1 MDAKYQNFQFGQLF
15 SYSMTLEID
24 MGKTV
29 VGYRIGMAES
39 LKEKNIYGTNQGNTE
54 VKT

>member
-1 MDAKYQNFQFGQLF
+1 MDAKYQNFQFCQLF
-15 SYSMTLEID
+15 NQSMTLEIG

-29 VGYRIGMAES
+29 VGDRIGMAEC
-39 LKEKNIYGTNQGNTE
+39 LKEKNIQGTTQGNTE